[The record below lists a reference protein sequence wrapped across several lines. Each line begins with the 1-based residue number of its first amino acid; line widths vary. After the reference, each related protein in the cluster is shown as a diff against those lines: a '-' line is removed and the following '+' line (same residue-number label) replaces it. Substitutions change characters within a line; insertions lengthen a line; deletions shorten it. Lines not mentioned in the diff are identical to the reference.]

1 MAKGKGYTVTLNA
14 KALVQKHQRAFAAAN
29 VDLEQAIIGEIAS
42 PIWNW
47 PGTTVRQSGEVAG
60 SPRNIID
67 SGDLLDS
74 YRVEKRGPNAYSHGF
89 AVPYA
94 LAVHNGAVL
103 RNGGVIVAR
112 PFTERPAQALPQ
124 MFVKR
129 YRQG

>member
-1 MAKGKGYTVTLNA
+1 MGSYKVKLNT
-14 KALVQKHQRAFAAAN
+14 KALLQKQRTAFAVAN
-29 VDLEQAIIGEIAS
+29 KDLEEAIVGQIAS

-47 PGTTVRQSGEVAG
+47 PGETVRQNGAVAG

-67 SGDLLDS
+67 SGDLLGS

-103 RNGGVIVAR
+103 RNGGVITAR
-112 PFTERPAQALPQ
+112 PFTEVPARDFPQ
-124 MFVKR
+124 MFVDAYKA
-129 YRQG
+129 QG